1 VEKARP
7 VPAAPQVIKS
17 EPVTPQVA
25 PPAVVADVNAPSR
38 MPLIIIAVVVLVL
51 AAGVGGFFGIK
62 ALRGT
67 GTATG
72 PGNSG
77 ANTNGGPEAPPTTR
91 EAARFWLE
99 ISAEQSSAKS
109 VRVAPLVPVASGQ
122 YFKLHLVPNAAGYFY
137 IIGPGEKNKL
147 TAFLTAKPAA
157 MSGLTSNAVKSGEDF
172 NFPKGDEN
180 WLKLDE
186 NPGAEEY
193 TVVFSATPLNEPKF
207 LTQQATGNPL
217 NDTDKI
223 ELTGF
228 FAKYK
233 SGSPTIE
240 SNADN
245 GPAPFVL
252 VKVPNSFAAGNPLV
266 FDVRIEHR

>member
-1 VEKARP
+1 MRLSP
-7 VPAAPQVIKS
+7 G
-17 EPVTPQVA
+17 
-25 PPAVVADVNAPSR
+25 
-38 MPLIIIAVVVLVL
+38 
-51 AAGVGGFFGIK
+51 AG
-62 ALRGT
+62 
-67 GTATG
+67 
-72 PGNSG
+72 
-77 ANTNGGPEAPPTTR
+77 
-91 EAARFWLE
+91 
-99 ISAEQSSAKS
+99 
-109 VRVAPLVPVASGQ
+109 RVWW

-157 MSGLTSNAVKSGEDF
+157 KSGLTSNAVKSGEDF

-180 WLKLDE
+180 WFQLDE

-193 TVVFSATPLNEPKF
+193 TVVFSATPLNDPKF
-207 LTQQATGNPL
+207 LTQQATGIPL

-223 ELTGF
+223 ELTAF

-233 SGSPTIE
+233 TGSPTIE

-245 GPAPFVL
+245 GSAPFVL